1 MSEVSL
7 NVCTYGKSSCSI
19 NSNSPRSIIVWYL
32 LYVRSSTSFLA
43 LLFAFWDVD
52 YFFINNDGFLEVI
65 SIPKLWAL
73 LKLLWIIISFVTL
86 EGGGKFSL
94 KIYKNLI
101 LSSWYLIDLVI
112 TPLSKRIDNLYYTID
127 TLDRITDGIS
137 GQRGSIR

>member
-52 YFFINNDGFLEVI
+52 YFFINNDCFLEVI

-86 EGGGKFSL
+86 EGEGKFSL

>member
-19 NSNSPRSIIVWYL
+19 NSNSPRSIIVWDL
-32 LYVRSSTSFLA
+32 LYVRSSTSFLS

-86 EGGGKFSL
+86 EGEGKFSL

>member
-65 SIPKLWAL
+65 SIPKLCAL

-86 EGGGKFSL
+86 EGEGKFSL

>member
-1 MSEVSL
+1 LSEVSL

-86 EGGGKFSL
+86 EGEGKFSL

>member
-65 SIPKLWAL
+65 SIPKFWAL

-86 EGGGKFSL
+86 EGEGKFSL

>member
-1 MSEVSL
+1 M
-7 NVCTYGKSSCSI
+7 
-19 NSNSPRSIIVWYL
+19 
-32 LYVRSSTSFLA
+32 A

-86 EGGGKFSL
+86 EGEGKFSL

>member
-86 EGGGKFSL
+86 EGEGKFSL

-112 TPLSKRIDNLYYTID
+112 TPLSKRIDKLYDTID
-127 TLDRITDGIS
+127 TLDPITDGIS
-137 GQRGSIR
+137 GQRGSTT

>member
-86 EGGGKFSL
+86 EGEGKFSL

>member
-1 MSEVSL
+1 MSEVSF

-86 EGGGKFSL
+86 EGEGKFSL